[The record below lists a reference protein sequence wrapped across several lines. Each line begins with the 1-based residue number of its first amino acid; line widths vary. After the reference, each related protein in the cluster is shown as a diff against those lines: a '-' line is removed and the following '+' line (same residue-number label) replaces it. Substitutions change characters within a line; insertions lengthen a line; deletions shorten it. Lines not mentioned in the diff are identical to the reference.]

1 VIAVAS
7 EPPLRPAH
15 APRPSTEEGSTLAL
29 LPAAVLVL
37 LLLAAIAVDS
47 AAAYLGQRRV
57 ADLAA
62 GLANDAIAG
71 LSEEAFYAAGEVAV
85 SPTRAARR
93 QRDVLSLVA
102 EDPAFRAVRCDL
114 DVDGRQATV
123 TCEARVE
130 PIFGRALRRD
140 GTPVRATATA
150 RAEQR

>member
-1 VIAVAS
+1 VGSDALLGS
-7 EPPLRPAH
+7 SH
-15 APRPSTEEGSTLAL
+15 APRPSSEEGSTLAL
-29 LPAAVLVL
+29 MPAAVLVL

-71 LSEEAFYAAGEVAV
+71 LSEEAFYAAGEVVV
-85 SPTRAARR
+85 SPTRAGRR

-102 EDPAFRAVRCDL
+102 EDPALRDVRCDL
-114 DVDGRQATV
+114 EVDGRLATA
-123 TCEARVE
+123 TCGARVE
-130 PIFGRALRRD
+130 PIFGRAVRPG
-140 GTPVRATATA
+140 GTPVTATATA

>member
-1 VIAVAS
+1 MLTSKVSCADG
-7 EPPLRPAH
+7 
-15 APRPSTEEGSTLAL
+15 EEGSTLAL
-29 LPAAVLVL
+29 MPAAVLVL
-37 LLLAAIAVDS
+37 LLLATLAVDS

-62 GLANDAIAG
+62 GLANDTISG
-71 LSEEAFYAAGEVAV
+71 LSEDAFYAAGEVAV

-93 QRDVLSLVA
+93 QREVLALVA
-102 EDPAFRAVRCDL
+102 EDPAFRDVRCDL
-114 DVDGRQATV
+114 AVDGPLATV

-140 GTPVRATATA
+140 GTAVTATATA